1 MVKITNKGKND
12 IKSYSIKLSNDGTVV
27 LSKTQKDIP
36 ISNEIE
42 IPLEPRGSKFDI
54 EIQITYTSDK
64 SHLVKGVNFNPNYS
78 NIEVTTYGDNK
89 PLKINAIDLTKGKTI
104 VKPVE
109 DKNMD
114 LIQQIVDMRMSNY
127 VTKTE
132 LANYSN
138 PRDALDEYFK
148 EHPVGVKSAYESAL
162 DGGYTGT
169 EKEFNQALAGVE
181 NMTKAEM
188 LDILRGGDNA

>member
-12 IKSYSIKLSNDGTVV
+12 IKSYSVKLSNNGTVA

-42 IPLEPRGSKFDI
+42 IPLEPSGSKFDI
-54 EIQITYTSDK
+54 EIQITYTSNK
-64 SHLVKGVNFNPNYS
+64 FHIVKGVNFNPNYS

-138 PRDALDEYFK
+138 PKDALDEYFK
-148 EHPVGVKSAYESAL
+148 EHTVGGKSAYESAVE
-162 DGGYTGT
+162 GGYTGT
-169 EKEFNQALAGVE
+169 EAEFNASFKDIS
-181 NMTKAEM
+181 MTKSEM
-188 LDILRGGDNA
+188 LNILRGGDNA

>member
-12 IKSYSIKLSNDGTVV
+12 IKSYSVKLSNNGTVA

-42 IPLEPRGSKFDI
+42 IPLEPSGSKFDI
-54 EIQITYTSDK
+54 EIQITYTSNK
-64 SHLVKGVNFNPNYS
+64 FHIVKGVNFNPSYS

-138 PRDALDEYFK
+138 PKDALDEYFK
-148 EHPVGVKSAYESAL
+148 EHPVDGKSAYQSAVE
-162 DGGYTGT
+162 GGYTGT
-169 EKEFNQALAGVE
+169 EAEFNASFKDIS
-181 NMTKAEM
+181 MTKAEM
-188 LDILRGGDNA
+188 LDILRGGE

>member
-12 IKSYSIKLSNDGTVV
+12 IKSYSVKLSNGNTVV

-36 ISNEIE
+36 RSNEIE
-42 IPLEPRGSKFDI
+42 IPLEPSGSKFDI
-54 EIQITYTSDK
+54 EIQITYTSNK
-64 SHLVKGVNFNPNYS
+64 SHIVKGVNFNPNYS

-89 PLKINAIDLTKGKTI
+89 PLKINAVDLTKGKTI

-114 LIQQIVDMRMSNY
+114 LIQQIVDMKMSNY

-138 PRDALDEYFK
+138 PKDAVNEYFK
-148 EHPVGVKSAYESAL
+148 EHPVSVKSPYESAV
-162 DGGYTGT
+162 DGGFTGT
-169 EKEFNQALAGVE
+169 EKEFNQALASLGDPTDIDFSDIEGGVK
-181 NMTKAEM
+181 N
-188 LDILRGGDNA
+188 D

>member
-12 IKSYSIKLSNDGTVV
+12 IKSYSVKLSNDGTVV

-42 IPLEPRGSKFDI
+42 IPLDLSGSKFDI
-54 EIQITYTSDK
+54 EIQITYTSNK
-64 SHLVKGVNFNPNYS
+64 SHIVKGVNFNPNYS

-89 PLKINAIDLTKGKTI
+89 PLKINAIDLTKGKTV

-109 DKNMD
+109 DKNME
-114 LIQQIVDMRMSNY
+114 LIQQIVNMKMSNY

-138 PRDALDEYFK
+138 PRDGLDEYFK
-148 EHPVGVKSAYESAL
+148 EHPVSIKSPYEQAVE
-162 DGGYTGT
+162 GGYTGT
-169 EKEFNQALAGVE
+169 EAEFKQALASLGDPTDIDFSDIKGV
-181 NMTKAEM
+181 
-188 LDILRGGDNA
+188 

>member
-12 IKSYSIKLSNDGTVV
+12 IKSYSVKLSNNGTVA

-42 IPLEPRGSKFDI
+42 IPLEPSGSKFDI
-54 EIQITYTSDK
+54 EIQITYTSNK
-64 SHLVKGVNFNPNYS
+64 FHIVKGVNFNPSYS

-138 PRDALDEYFK
+138 PKDALDEYFK
-148 EHPVGVKSAYESAL
+148 EHPVDGKSAYESAVE
-162 DGGYTGT
+162 GGYTGT
-169 EKEFNQALAGVE
+169 EAEFNASFKDIS
-181 NMTKAEM
+181 MTKAEM
-188 LDILRGGDNA
+188 LDILRGGE